1 MVGRGPGIDESMR
14 DGSGKR
20 WWGWLARALTIV
32 ALVGGTAGAAHQHV
46 DEHTVP
52 QGEVAPG
59 IVLDGTT
66 IAAGETPVGLA
77 ERIVER
83 HLNRTIRLLDP
94 EGEVP
99 LLEGQLRDLGAT
111 AERDRLL
118 RQLAAIGHRG
128 DVWQR
133 MEETDRARN
142 GEIGVTLRWR
152 LPATAIVAALL
163 PYKEAHERDPVD
175 ARWDFDKNEAV
186 PHRDGFRIDP
196 YDAVAAIRAA
206 VDKSSDEVVEVT
218 LPVDRLSPQATTEV
232 VAAVDKRAVLSEYE
246 TVYGYV
252 GSQVGRAKNVARA
265 AQGIDGLVMM
275 PGAVY
280 SFNAL
285 VGPRSVDNGFD
296 RAGEIYK
303 GELRMGIGGGTC
315 QVASTL
321 HAAAYFS
328 GLDVVQRAPHSRPSG
343 YIGIG
348 LDATVAYPTVDLKLR
363 NPYPF
368 PVVVHARGEKGRMKV
383 QLLGKTQPAKVDHHA
398 STVAVRM
405 YKRKIRRSPWLE
417 EGKVFRK
424 QKGRKGLTI
433 EKVRTIEFADGG
445 VKEET
450 TRDVYPP
457 TNEIYYLPPGADEEE
472 ALPPLPSG

>member
-1 MVGRGPGIDESMR
+1 MADRFPGIIEAMR
-14 DGSGKR
+14 NRSGKR
-20 WWGWLARALTIV
+20 WMGWAARSLAVV
-32 ALVGGTAGAAHQHV
+32 ALLGGVYASAHRHV
-46 DEHTVP
+46 QTHTVP
-52 QGEVAPG
+52 EGEVAPG
-59 IVLDGTT
+59 FVL
-66 IAAGETPVGLA
+66 
-77 ERIVER
+77 
-83 HLNRTIRLLDP
+83 
-94 EGEVP
+94 EGEPVTAGQTAEALADEAVSRRLGRSVLILDAEGKTP
-99 LLEGQLRDLGAT
+99 LLEGTLRDLGAT
-111 AERDRLL
+111 TERARLVAKL
-118 RQLAAIGHRG
+118 TAVGHRG

-133 MEETDRARN
+133 LEEAEHARR
-142 GEIGVTLRWR
+142 GQIGATLRWR
-152 LPATAIVAALL
+152 LPATAIVEALI
-163 PYKEAHERDPVD
+163 PYKESHEREPVD
-175 ARWDFDKNEAV
+175 ARWDFDEDRV
-186 PHRDGFRIDP
+186 IPHEEGSRIDP

-206 VDKSSDEVVEVT
+206 VEATPEGPIEVT
-218 LPVDRLSPQATTEV
+218 LPVERRIPAATTEV
-232 VAAVDKRAVLSEYE
+232 VAAVDRSVVLSEYE

-265 AQGIDGLVMM
+265 AAGVNGLVMM

-280 SFNAL
+280 SFNDL
-285 VGPRSVDNGFD
+285 VGPRSIENGFD

-368 PVVVHARGEKGRMKV
+368 PVVVRARGEKGRMKV
-383 QLLGKTQPAKVDHHA
+383 QLLGKEQPAEVDHHA
-398 STVAVRM
+398 STVAVKM

-424 QKGRKGLTI
+424 QKGRKGVTI

-445 VKEET
+445 VKEER

-457 TNEIYYLPPGADEEE
+457 TNEIYYLPPGADEDE